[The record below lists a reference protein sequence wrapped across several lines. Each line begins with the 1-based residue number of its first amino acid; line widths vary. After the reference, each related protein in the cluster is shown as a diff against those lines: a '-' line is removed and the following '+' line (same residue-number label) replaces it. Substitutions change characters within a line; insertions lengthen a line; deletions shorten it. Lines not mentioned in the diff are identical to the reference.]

1 MLLIDSLAQLVFDQ
15 GTLLLGIL
23 DLFLSSERKARGKIS
38 DGERI
43 EEEKKGNH
51 RRIKNIERSECMQV
65 TRVDKDLL
73 LLDQDP
79 ALVVLQFFDFARDIS
94 QFLGFLPLLLGRQ
107 KLVRFKFGV
116 AVLRLEILIFEA
128 DQVFALSRR
137 TLRTSEPVL

>member
-1 MLLIDSLAQLVFDQ
+1 MILIDLLAQLVFDQ

-43 EEEKKGNH
+43 EEEKEENH
-51 RRIKNIERSECMQV
+51 RPIKNIERSECMQV
-65 TRVDKDLL
+65 TRVDNNLL

-107 KLVRFKFGV
+107 KLVRFEFGV
-116 AVLRLEILIFEA
+116 AVLRLGILIFEA
-128 DQVFALSRR
+128 VQVIALSRR
-137 TLRTSEPVL
+137 TMSTSEMIL